1 MKQSIIYVLLLGVS
15 LLSSCAKNANKS
27 VETPHIENEKNHSH
41 GDDVIV
47 FSEEKAAQYG
57 VVANNIVKGDF
68 YNVIKVGGKLL
79 AQQSHETTIVANSSG
94 IVQLPDNLVEGL
106 NVKPQQ
112 SLLAISSKN
121 IQEGDPALR
130 AKIAYEIAESEY
142 NRVSPLAKEGIV
154 TQKDFAVVK
163 QTYENA
169 KIAYNAIG
177 KKYSAKGMIISSN
190 QIGYVKEILVGN
202 GSYVNSGDPI
212 LILSDNNNLFLRAEV
227 PNRYYSELK
236 DIASANFKIQSSGN
250 IYELSKLNGKVINY
264 AKALTSTDYLLPITF
279 SLANTG
285 GELLPGIYVEVYLLS
300 KKLPHIIALPHAAI
314 IEEEG
319 LYFVYKKICK
329 EEYKKVEVTLG
340 MDNGKEYEIL
350 SGISEGDLIVT
361 SGAQQ
366 LRLASATNAI
376 PAHTHEH

>member
-1 MKQSIIYVLLLGVS
+1 MKQSIIYVLLLGVG
-15 LLSSCAKNANKS
+15 LLSSCAKKVDKS
-27 VETPHIENEKNHSH
+27 AETAHVENEKNHSH

-47 FSEEKAAQYG
+47 FSEEKATQYG

-94 IVQLPDNLVEGL
+94 VVQLPDNLVEGL

-112 SLLAISSKN
+112 ALLAISSKN
-121 IQEGDPALR
+121 NQEGDPALR

-169 KIAYNAIG
+169 KIAYNALG

-190 QIGYVKEILVGN
+190 QNGYVKEILVSN

-227 PNRYYSELK
+227 PSRYYSELK
-236 DIASANFKIQSSGN
+236 DIVSANFKIQSSGN
-250 IYELSKLNGKVINY
+250 IYELDKLNGKVINY
-264 AKALTSTDYLLPITF
+264 AKALTPTDNLLPITF
-279 SLANTG
+279 LFANTG

-314 IEEEG
+314 TEEEG

-329 EEYKKVEVTLG
+329 EEYEKVEVTLG
-340 MDNGKEYEIL
+340 MDNGKEYEVL